1 MLPLGAYAARKMG
14 LVDDIFQGSPATF
27 HETVVAQAEA
37 LAHGQHY
44 WMMLAMK
51 EALRRHDERR
61 KPLAQYR
68 EEELA
73 RMRENFYGPD
83 PSYHEARQRF
93 VHKLAPQPSGR
104 RSLRIQDTVVRLR
117 ASG

>member
-1 MLPLGAYAARKMG
+1 MAR
-14 LVDDIFQGSPATF
+14 
-27 HETVVAQAEA
+27 AEA
-37 LAHGQHY
+37 LAHGQNY

>member
-1 MLPLGAYAARKMG
+1 M
-14 LVDDIFQGSPATF
+14 
-27 HETVVAQAEA
+27 QAEA
-37 LAHGQHY
+37 LAHDQNY

-73 RMRENFYGPD
+73 RMRGNFYGPD
-83 PSYHEARQRF
+83 PSYHEARRRF
-93 VHKLAPQPSGR
+93 VHKLAGPTTPLPQDAR
-104 RSLRIQDTVVRLR
+104 ELR
-117 ASG
+117 AS